1 MSGALL
7 LGLDIGTTSTKGVL
21 LDLDRGVVAERRLP
35 VELHSPRIGH
45 AEVEAADWWANVC
58 LLPAALLAAAGVDA
72 GAVAGVA
79 VTGMVPAVLPVDRAG
94 EPLTRAMLQ
103 NDARASVEIRELA
116 AELAGTDLV
125 ARTGSPLSQQSVAPT
140 LRWLARHLPQVR
152 AGTATLAGS
161 YDWVARRLGAE
172 PHLERNWALESG
184 LFELDGTPCAPVLAA
199 ADVDPAL
206 LPPVAEPGRVV
217 GAVSASAATETGL
230 RAGTPIVVGGADH
243 VLSAVASGLRRP
255 GDWTVKLGGGG
266 DILAVSDFPL
276 VDRRLYLD
284 AHPVP
289 GLWLPNG
296 CMATSGS
303 LVRWLAALT
312 GVDDLAALGA
322 EAAARRPGEVLC
334 LPYFLGEKSPWH
346 DTDLR
351 GAFVGLDLAHDRASL
366 YRAVLEAVAFGFRHH
381 VEILTECGIALAETP
396 VVTNGGAGSALWK
409 QIHADVL
416 DRPVVALSGHPGG
429 ALGAAQAAAVG
440 VGLVPGW
447 AEMPLYVRPEAPV
460 LPDPA
465 SAARLAEAYRTWR
478 ALGEVLAPISHRLAR
493 S

>member
-1 MSGALL
+1 MSGGLL
-7 LGLDIGTTSTKGVL
+7 LGLDIGTTATKGVL
-21 LDLDRGVVAERRLP
+21 LDLDRGVVAEWRLP
-35 VELHSPRIGH
+35 VELHSPRIGY
-45 AEVEAADWWANVC
+45 AEVEAGDWWANVC
-58 LLPAALLAAAGVDA
+58 RLPAALLASA
-72 GAVAGVA
+72 GADPGAVVGVA
-79 VTGMVPAVLPVDRAG
+79 VTGMVPAVIPVGRGGD
-94 EPLTRAMLQ
+94 PLTRAMLQ

-116 AELAGTDLV
+116 AELAGIDLV

-140 LRWLARHLPQVR
+140 LRWLARQRPQVR

-161 YDWVARRLGAE
+161 YDWIARRLGAE

-184 LFELDGTPCAPVLAA
+184 LFDLDGTPCAPVLAA
-199 ADVDPAL
+199 ADLDPAL
-206 LPPVAEPGRVV
+206 LPPVVEPGQVV
-217 GAVSASAATETGL
+217 GAVSASAASQTGL

-243 VLSAVASGLRRP
+243 VLSAVASGLRSP

-266 DILAVSDFPL
+266 DILAVADFPL

-312 GVDDLAALGA
+312 GADDLAALGA
-322 EAAARRPGEVLC
+322 EAADRRPGEVLC

-351 GAFVGLDLAHDRASL
+351 GAFVGLDLSHDRASL

-381 VEILTECGIALAETP
+381 VEILTECGIALAAAP

-416 DRPVVALSGHPGG
+416 DRPVVALRGHPGG

-440 VGLVPGW
+440 VGLVSGW
-447 AEMPLYVRPEAPV
+447 AEMPLHVRPEAPV
-460 LPDPA
+460 LPDPT

-478 ALGEVLAPISHRLAR
+478 ALGEVLTPISHRLAR